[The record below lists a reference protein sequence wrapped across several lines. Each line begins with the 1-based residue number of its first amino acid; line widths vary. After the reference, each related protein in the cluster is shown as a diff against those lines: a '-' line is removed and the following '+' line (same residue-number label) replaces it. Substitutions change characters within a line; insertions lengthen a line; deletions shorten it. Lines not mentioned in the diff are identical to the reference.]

1 MDGLN
6 TIDELRETRIH
17 EAYEELGRMKYDDPN
32 RGKVMSEIKAL
43 EEIKLNEANAESTR
57 LNNNAKCDIE
67 EQKLEV
73 ERERTRI
80 EKKKI
85 RSTWGQI
92 GAYFV
97 AGFGSLG
104 ASYLLDPWFQKNPQM
119 TKFSER
125 LRDLILKK

>member
-17 EAYEELGRMKYDDPN
+17 EAYEELGRLKYDDPN
-32 RGKVMSEIKAL
+32 RGKVMSEIKVL

-67 EQKLEV
+67 EQKLVV
-73 ERERTRI
+73 ERERTQI

-92 GAYFV
+92 AAYFI

-104 ASYLLDPWFQKNPQM
+104 AGYLLDPWFQKNPQM

-125 LRDLILKK
+125 CRDLILKK